1 MDAPVTQSADTVTNF
16 AQQGAAAATT
26 VQATVTSFADY
37 LLTYLLALAAVG
49 ALAMALIELWKKL
62 RDTRTRYHVRA
73 VTQWMVSMPD
83 STPDKRT
90 AAKDMPP
97 KPSAQAAYKEL
108 IHLTTGV
115 SMDKAGSASA
125 SLIDQSGKLGGW
137 NWLKDRPEFALYALE
152 LEKMMGHIQDAAD
165 IALSNPKLYSNL
177 YFFMTDGADV
187 DDVKEWYKS
196 ADAVPTGNK
205 INRAKAKERAGLFSR
220 LQQVTKRKLDAFQL
234 YTSYRWGNRNIL
246 AANIVGIV
254 VLFAVFVWL
263 EFTNRVQMSYALIIP
278 LSLLGG
284 ILSPVAKDIVVALRK
299 VREDG

>member
-1 MDAPVTQSADTVTNF
+1 MDAPVTQSADTATNI
-16 AQQGAAAATT
+16 AQQGAAAATN

-73 VTQWMVSMPD
+73 VTEWMESIPN
-83 STPDKRT
+83 PAHDKRT
-90 AAKDMPP
+90 AAKDMPH

-125 SLIDQSGKLGGW
+125 SLIHRSGKLGGW

-177 YFFMTDGADV
+177 YFFMTDGADG
-187 DDVKEWYKS
+187 DDIKEWYKS
-196 ADAVPTGNK
+196 ADAVPAGDK

-263 EFTNRVQMSYALIIP
+263 EFTNQVQLSYALIVP

-299 VREDG
+299 VRQDV